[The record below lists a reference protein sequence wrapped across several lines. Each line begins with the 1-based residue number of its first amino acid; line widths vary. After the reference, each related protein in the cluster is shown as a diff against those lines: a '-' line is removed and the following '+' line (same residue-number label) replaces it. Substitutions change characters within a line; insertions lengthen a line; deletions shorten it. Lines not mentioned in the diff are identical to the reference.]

1 MVCGPCPVVSS
12 VCLHPR
18 GAHWVQRSEDLRGYC
33 WCHPAWDQTLCCL
46 NPLLMLSPWSSHSR
60 RASCA
65 ASSAPFVSALAG
77 DTLLRWAGPV
87 LCGTNSLC
95 NMSTDKLAGNY
106 RRRRSL
112 LSRRG
117 RGASP
122 YGALWIAAWGIFL
135 FLFFP
140 QWNSKQWHLKR
151 ITKFPPIGILMRPG
165 VLFLGERH
173 ASRSLVTA
181 DVIAVIEFQK
191 VDHWGGQ
198 SGTVDLRGHQKGG
211 RKKKEKK
218 NRHIFVRDKRDSVP
232 FFFFFLFH
240 ENWWIQILLLQE
252 LSAETLE
259 KHVRQKES
267 RSRTFELTE
276 HSHSPPPA
284 LSWVFW
290 CFLYRPTRFSSK
302 FTLTSNFFFF
312 FFKQMY

>member
-65 ASSAPFVSALAG
+65 ASSAPFVSARAG
-77 DTLLRWAGPV
+77 DTLLRWAGSV

-95 NMSTDKLAGNY
+95 NMSTDKLVGNY

-122 YGALWIAAWGIFL
+122 YGELWIAAGG
-135 FLFFP
+135 FFFFPP

-191 VDHWGGQ
+191 VDRSGGQ

-211 RKKKEKK
+211 GTDTFLCVT
-218 NRHIFVRDKRDSVP
+218 NAIPSLFFVC
-232 FFFFFLFH
+232 LFH

-252 LSAETLE
+252 LSAKTLE

-290 CFLYRPTRFSSK
+290 CFLYRLTRFSSK
-302 FTLTSNFFFF
+302 LTLTSNFFF
-312 FFKQMY
+312 